1 MAGIAG
7 LDMASSAWQFR
18 KRHTCDPL
26 QTTLILAVPVF
37 QSTVCEVKAILV
49 EILVWLLSL
58 FLSQVAYE
66 KSAHQDNAH
75 EQSLFP
81 HHLFPPPVT
90 RHFVPCFSS
99 FKSLVYTYFLQES
112 MKRTWGWEFFF
123 GHERGKWVLA
133 IFSSRSQLKLKSFF
147 KKHKPP

>member
-18 KRHTCDPL
+18 KRDACDPL

-49 EILVWLLSL
+49 EILVWPAGL

-81 HHLFPPPVT
+81 HHLFPPPMT
-90 RHFVPCFSS
+90 SHFVSFFSNIES
-99 FKSLVYTYFLQES
+99 QVYTYFLQES
-112 MKRTWGWEFFF
+112 MKRTWGWEF
-123 GHERGKWVLA
+123 
-133 IFSSRSQLKLKSFF
+133 SFCS
-147 KKHKPP
+147 